1 MPVMNLWGHTA
12 AQHQKEESE
21 AGQRHEE
28 NQEGQEDCG
37 GCREP
42 GCWREKL
49 DGPIKISKVGGR
61 NRRRQGGGRGR
72 RSYERS
78 RRRQGRAGRQG

>member
-12 AQHQKEESE
+12 VQHQKEESE

-37 GCREP
+37 GC
-42 GCWREKL
+42 
-49 DGPIKISKVGGR
+49 
-61 NRRRQGGGRGR
+61 
-72 RSYERS
+72 
-78 RRRQGRAGRQG
+78 